1 MQRVLTETDS
11 APDRASQRPS
21 PQRSDDDG
29 ANRDDTTL
37 AFDGLMK
44 VSADEAGGDPYN
56 RIGSF
61 RRLVR

>member
-1 MQRVLTETDS
+1 MQRSSTEVGAAAEDS
-11 APDRASQRPS
+11 TFQFHK
-21 PQRSDDDG
+21 QSDEDG

>member
-11 APDRASQRPS
+11 PPDGASQRS
-21 PQRSDDDG
+21 RQRSDDDG
-29 ANRDDTTL
+29 ASRDDTTL

>member
-11 APDRASQRPS
+11 APDAANQRS
-21 PQRSDDDG
+21 RHRSDDDG

>member
-1 MQRVLTETDS
+1 MQRVLTESDT
-11 APDRASQRPS
+11 APDANE
-21 PQRSDDDG
+21 RSRQSSNEDG

-56 RIGSF
+56 RTGSF